1 MRLFYLSFQLLFFAK
16 LSNKIKCEGF
26 FFSSFRFPFLS
37 HTLTLINAQHY
48 TPSSIWWFLFHGLND
63 HFRIDHK
70 APRLPPPLPPPKK
83 KILYNKCSPF
93 LLGIA
98 FVQRKIED
106 DGYAKFLFLREEGV
120 GGGGR
125 ERRLTGCI
133 IWHGLCG
140 NGELSNMLSKITLAC
155 WLNIS
160 YSLDYSYKRLDS
172 RGLLL
177 RHQMYFRPNNTI
189 ALRIVLKQPFST
201 DRL

>member
-48 TPSSIWWFLFHGLND
+48 TPSSIWWFLFHGLNH
-63 HFRIDHK
+63 HFRIHHK
-70 APRLPPPLPPPKK
+70 APRLPPLPPPKK
-83 KILYNKCSPF
+83 
-93 LLGIA
+93 
-98 FVQRKIED
+98 RKFCIISVLHFSWVLHSSKEKSKTMVMQNFFFC
-106 DGYAKFLFLREEGV
+106 GRRGW

-172 RGLLL
+172 LGLLL